1 MTPLEGPKPRHFF
14 VMTAS
19 DNTLPNQVF
28 FTIATATLEFFPPV
42 YIRPHTIQVTMP
54 IEPRT
59 RRGIERTP
67 TGDDSDPFFAMCAK
81 NDGTPS
87 AQAPRKPPARRGV
100 RRKPTGDADLEL
112 MAAIDAEMDEEQ
124 KPKK

>member
-1 MTPLEGPKPRHFF
+1 
-14 VMTAS
+14 
-19 DNTLPNQVF
+19 
-28 FTIATATLEFFPPV
+28 
-42 YIRPHTIQVTMP
+42 MP

-81 NDGTPS
+81 NDPPS
-87 AQAPRKPPARRGV
+87 EHAPRKPPARRGV

-112 MAAIDAEMDEEQ
+112 MAAVDAEMDEERNQ
-124 KPKK
+124 KK